1 MLVVWASCII
11 HLYETRETYAV
22 NKRVNP
28 VKRSYLLLEEWFNVS
43 FGSDWNPLYHLGTL
57 AFFFFWVVL
66 VSGIYLFIFFN
77 TSIAGA
83 YASVEYMTHDQW
95 YAGGIMRS
103 LHRYASDAA
112 IVTILLHMFREFA
125 LDRYRGFRW
134 WSWLTGVPTLWFVI
148 TLGITGYWLVWDEL
162 ALYVAALSSQLMDAL
177 PVMTGSM
184 ARDFLAGQLTD
195 RLFTLM
201 GFLHLL
207 GQPILL
213 IFALWLHVKRLSHVE
228 ISAPRGLAAGSFLA
242 LLTLSLLAPATSHAP
257 ADLGRVPAVLNLDWF
272 YLNVYPLLD
281 KWTAG
286 QVWVLTTSITLLL
299 MLMPWLPP
307 KKTGAAAEVHL
318 DQCNGCGQCAEDCP
332 FDAITVQA
340 RTDGTRWENEV
351 VVNPGQ
357 CGACGICVG
366 SCHSS
371 NPFRRAKTTLETGI
385 DMPQFPIDEVR
396 ARTRSALAE
405 LRGDT
410 RIMLFGCD
418 NAADIHA
425 LQSDNVAVLSLF
437 CTGMIPPTLV
447 EYAQRYGADGV
458 FITGCRT
465 GDCYFRLGNAW
476 LDQRFEGRRK
486 PVLRQR
492 AVRDRITV
500 YRAAETDTAR
510 LRRRLDEF
518 QRDITALKQETSDV

>member
-1 MLVVWASCII
+1 VSQ
-11 HLYETRETYAV
+11 
-22 NKRVNP
+22 RVNP
-28 VKRSYLLLEEWFNVS
+28 IKRSYLLLEEWFNVS
-43 FGSDWNPLYHLGTL
+43 FGPDWNPLYHLGTL
-57 AFFFFWVVL
+57 TFFFFWVVL
-66 VSGIYLFIFFN
+66 VSGLYLFIFFD
-77 TSIAGA
+77 TSIHGA
-83 YASVEYMTHDQW
+83 YASVEYMTHEQW

-112 IVTILLHMFREFA
+112 VFTILLHMFREFA

-162 ALYVAALSSQLMDAL
+162 GLYVAALSSLLMDAL

-213 IFALWLHVKRLSHVE
+213 VFAVWLHVKRLSHVE
-228 ISAPRGLAAGSFLA
+228 ISAPRGLALGSLLA
-242 LLTLSLLAPATSHAP
+242 LFVLSLLAPATSHGP
-257 ADLGRVPAVLNLDWF
+257 ADLAKVPAVLHLDWF

-281 KWTAG
+281 KWPAE
-286 QVWVLTTSITLLL
+286 QVWTLTISVTLLL
-299 MLMPWLPP
+299 MIMPWLPP
-307 KKTGAAAEVHL
+307 KKTGPAAEVHL

-340 RTDGTRWENEV
+340 RSDGSPWENEV
-351 VVNPGQ
+351 VVNPSL
-357 CGACGICVG
+357 CAACGICVG

-371 NPFRRAKTTLETGI
+371 NPFRLANRKLETGI
-385 DMPQFPIDEVR
+385 DMPQFPIDEIR
-396 ARTRSALAE
+396 RRTRAGLAE
-405 LRGDT
+405 LKDGP
-410 RIMLFGCD
+410 RIMVFGCD
-418 NAADIHA
+418 HAIDISE
-425 LQSDNVAVLSLF
+425 LQADNVAVLSFF

-465 GDCYFRLGNAW
+465 GDCYYRLGNKW
-476 LDQRFEGRRK
+476 LDQRFAGRRK

-492 AVRDRITV
+492 AQRERITIF
-500 YRAAETDTAR
+500 RAAATDGAK
-510 LRRRLDEF
+510 LRRHLEEF
-518 QRDITALKQETSDV
+518 QRKIAALKQQEAASGDNRAQGDGDA